1 MIATLR
7 GEITQIEDN
16 AVIIETGGVG
26 LRVFVPKPLRDR
38 LNTGEVIFLFTH
50 LVVRED
56 DWKLYGFETQSD
68 RELFKTLLGVDGVG
82 PRTALAV
89 LSTLNLDTVQRAV
102 FNEEPDLLSRVPGV
116 GKKTA
121 QKMVLYLHD
130 RLKPVSGLERIA
142 SMSDTDSEVLAALT
156 ALGYSVV
163 EAQTAIQILPK
174 DAPDDVEE
182 RLRLA
187 LQQFTGKIKSKL
199 NKTHSKS

>member
-1 MIATLR
+1 MIATVR
-7 GEITQIEDN
+7 GEITQIEDS
-16 AVIIETGGVG
+16 AAIIETGGFG
-26 LRVFVPKPLRDR
+26 LRVFVPKPLRER
-38 LNTGEVIFLFTH
+38 MKTGEVIFLFTH

-56 DWKLYGFETQSD
+56 DWKLYGFETQAD
-68 RELFKTLLGVDGVG
+68 RELFTTLLGVDGVG

-102 FNEEPDLLSRVPGV
+102 FSEEPDLLSRVPGV

-121 QKMVLYLHD
+121 QKMVLYLRD
-130 RLKPVSGLERIA
+130 RLKPVSGLDKIA
-142 SMSDTDSEVLAALT
+142 SMSDSDSEVLAALT

-163 EAQTAIQILPK
+163 EAQTAIQSIPK

-187 LQQFTGKIKSKL
+187 LQQFTGK
-199 NKTHSKS
+199 